1 MNQQIDPRGLS
12 RPHVWR
18 PSENPKQAPTLLLL
32 HGTGADEYD
41 LLNLGTAL
49 MPSANLLSVRGLVSE
64 HGMNRFFVR
73 FADGSF
79 DEQSIIDNV
88 EDLSAWL
95 SAAADEYQFDRSKVY
110 AVGFSNGANTAGAFL
125 LLHPEQ
131 LAGVIAFGT
140 TKSFAK
146 SPAQP
151 SLAGK
156 KVWIANGAVDG
167 YSPIEKTRQ
176 MIDELESLGAEVQY
190 LEHSG
195 GHTIVLDH
203 VQEINRQLAY
213 TSSN

>member
-1 MNQQIDPRGLS
+1 MNQQVDPRGLS

-18 PSENPKQAPTLLLL
+18 PAENPQQAPTLLLL

-41 LLNLGTAL
+41 LLNLGAAL
-49 MPSANLLSVRGLVSE
+49 LPEANLLSVRGLVSE

-73 FADGSF
+73 FADGTF

-95 SAAADEYQFDRSKVY
+95 AVAAAEYGFDTGKVF

-131 LAGVIAFGT
+131 LAGIVAFGT
-140 TKSFAK
+140 TKSFLQNPKRPNLSGK
-146 SPAQP
+146 S
-151 SLAGK
+151 
-156 KVWIANGAVDG
+156 VWIANGAVDG

-176 MIDELESLGAEVQY
+176 MIAEFEEYGAQVQY
-190 LEHSG
+190 FEHSG

-213 TSSN
+213 TASI